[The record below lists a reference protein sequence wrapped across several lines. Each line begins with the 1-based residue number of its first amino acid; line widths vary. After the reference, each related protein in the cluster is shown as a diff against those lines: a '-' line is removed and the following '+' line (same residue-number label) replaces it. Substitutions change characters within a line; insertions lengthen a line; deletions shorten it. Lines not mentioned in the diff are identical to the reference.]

1 MLSSPANPSPA
12 IKRGLSVSI
21 GARLRALR
29 EQKQFS
35 QGDMEKRT
43 GLLRHYISR
52 LENGHTVPEIDT
64 LEKMA
69 RALGVPLYRLFYDAN
84 HVDPGPETH
93 VSEVDSEAS
102 WNGSAKDARFLRQ
115 LCRELKSMSDDQRSL
130 LLYIARKL
138 AGMNRVGGLGKN

>member
-1 MLSSPANPSPA
+1 MLSSPANPSQP

-29 EQKQFS
+29 EQKRFS

-69 RALGVPLYRLFYDAN
+69 RALGVPLYRLFYDGN
-84 HVDPGPETH
+84 HVDPGPQPH
-93 VSEVDSEAS
+93 APEVDSEAS
-102 WNGSAKDARFLRQ
+102 WNGSEKDARFLRQ
-115 LCRELKSMSDDQRSL
+115 FCRELRSMSDDQRGL
-130 LLYIARKL
+130 LLHIARKL